1 MLPVLHLHYYA
12 LVVIRLAKHVID
24 ERAVIPVLRW
34 LFLVQEGDISD
45 DLLAFQQ
52 VVEKIEKQR
61 LGNLLP
67 EDSLEADVGEG
78 VDVFGHILLLSAN
91 VEKSPSFH
99 KGIIMKSL
107 FFEGKFFIETDGITG
122 NLMAFHYLDISDRLG
137 WPMSYAMRV
146 NV

>member
-67 EDSLEADVGEG
+67 EDSLEADVGER
-78 VDVFGHILLLSAN
+78 VYELAH
-91 VEKSPSFH
+91 
-99 KGIIMKSL
+99 
-107 FFEGKFFIETDGITG
+107 
-122 NLMAFHYLDISDRLG
+122 RLCI
-137 WPMSYAMRV
+137 YV
-146 NV
+146 